1 MKRKCSGTFS
11 LRIAF
16 TVWFMTLSVV
26 GLTLVVSETPAES
39 NRHHEAHEHG
49 TAKLNVAVE
58 GNNLYIEFSSPAANV
73 VGFEHLPRTQ
83 KQKAA
88 VADAKKKL
96 KEGLTLFHLPAGS
109 MSRLVDVSVKTDID
123 SHSDHHEKAGHNGEE
138 DHHLSEKEKHKHEHH
153 EADKDERHSDFEATY
168 HFVCKKPEKL
178 THIDVKLINT
188 FPGIEHIEVQLL
200 AGTKQTAMELTA
212 KKNTI
217 RF

>member
-1 MKRKCSGTFS
+1 MKRKQIGKIS
-11 LRIAF
+11 LRTPF
-16 TVWFMTLSVV
+16 TIWFMTLTVV
-26 GLTLVVSETPAES
+26 CLALVVSETTAES

-49 TAKLNVAVE
+49 AANLNVAVE
-58 GNNLYIEFSSPAANV
+58 GNNLYIEFSSPAANI

-96 KEGLTLFHLPAGS
+96 KEGQTLFHLPAGS

-123 SHSDHHEKAGHNGEE
+123 SHSEHHEKAEHDGDE
-138 DHHLSEKEKHKHEHH
+138 DHHHSEKEKHKHEHH

-178 THIDVKLINT
+178 THIDVKLMNT

-200 AGTKQTAMELTA
+200 AGTKQSAMELTA